1 MSLTDF
7 FELLDGYLGSAA
19 YFPIALLGVGVFFT
33 LYLGF
38 PQVRFFKHG
47 WKVLL
52 GKYAKDDDP
61 GDTSHF
67 PVSYTHLTLPTKR
80 IV

>member
-1 MSLTDF
+1 MSFTDF

-47 WKVLL
+47 WKVLM
-52 GKYAKDDDP
+52 GKYA
-61 GDTSHF
+61 
-67 PVSYTHLTLPTKR
+67 
-80 IV
+80 